1 MMQYELQ
8 ISSNDLIRLQDH
20 AERMLPDEA
29 VALLFGTISGI
40 SVHVTRVEIME
51 NTSSIART
59 SFSVSPEVEYG
70 LLVEAEKRGESLVG
84 IFHSHPAPPRPSQSD
99 LRNMHL
105 NPVVWLVA
113 SKLTGSWI
121 VKGYV
126 LEEKGA
132 VKVVMHVVRSRD
144 SIP

>member
-1 MMQYELQ
+1 MQYELQ
-8 ISSNDLIRLQDH
+8 ISGNDLIRLQDH
-20 AERMLPDEA
+20 AERILPDEA

-40 SVHVTRVEIME
+40 SVHVTRVELME
-51 NTSSIART
+51 NTSPDART

-70 LLVEAEKRGESLVG
+70 LLVEAEKRGESLIG

-99 LRNMHL
+99 LRNMRF

-126 LEEKGA
+126 LEENSA
-132 VKVVMHVVRSRD
+132 VKVVMHVVKSRD

>member
-8 ISSNDLIRLQDH
+8 ISRNDLIRLQDH
-20 AERMLPDEA
+20 ADMMAPDEA

-40 SVHVTRVEIME
+40 SVYVARVELME
-51 NTSSIART
+51 NTSVAAHT
-59 SFSVSPEVEYG
+59 SFSVSPEVEYS
-70 LLVEAEKRGESLVG
+70 LLLEAEKRGESLIG

-113 SKLTGSWI
+113 SKLSGSWI
-121 VKGYV
+121 VKGYT
-126 LEEKGA
+126 LEENGA
-132 VKVVMHVVRSRD
+132 VEVVMHVLESRD
-144 SIP
+144 PIP

>member
-8 ISSNDLIRLQDH
+8 ISGNDLIRLQDH
-20 AERMLPDEA
+20 AERILPDEA

-40 SVHVTRVEIME
+40 SVHVTRVELIG
-51 NTSSIART
+51 NTSPNART

-70 LLVEAEKRGESLVG
+70 LLVEAEKRGESLIG

-99 LRNMHL
+99 LRNMRF

-126 LEEKGA
+126 LEENSA
-132 VKVVMHVVRSRD
+132 VKVVMHVVKSRD

>member
-8 ISSNDLIRLQDH
+8 ISRNELIRLQDH

-40 SVHVTRVEIME
+40 SVHVTLVELIE
-51 NTSSIART
+51 NTSATAHT
-59 SFSVSPEVEYG
+59 SFSVSPEVEYS
-70 LLVEAEKRGESLVG
+70 LLVEAEQRGESLVG

-99 LRNMHL
+99 LRNMRF

-121 VKGYV
+121 VKGYA
-126 LEEKGA
+126 LEENRA
-132 VKVVMHVVRSRD
+132 VEVVMHVVESRD

>member
-1 MMQYELQ
+1 MQYELQ
-8 ISSNDLIRLQDH
+8 ISSTDLTRLQDH

-40 SVHVTRVEIME
+40 SVHLTRVELME
-51 NTSSIART
+51 NTSTTAHT
-59 SFSVSPEVEYG
+59 SFSVSPEVEYT

-99 LRNMHL
+99 LRNMRF

-113 SKLTGSWI
+113 SKLAGSWI
-121 VKGYV
+121 IKGYA
-126 LEEKGA
+126 LEGNGPVE
-132 VKVVMHVVRSRD
+132 VVMHVVKSRD